1 MFEEIFLDIEE
12 LKKAEE
18 YVTKNLKAKHD
29 WRNNFLHRRIYNKLN
44 FRLGVLKKVEQARKT
59 LTVSSINDCIKFLY
73 ILGYGEKQIT
83 YLLFDWGYFGYTL
96 NQVSYYIRRHKVA
109 WEEEKEKLI
118 MELAK
123 AQQEIFQDMRAEVMA
138 VEKRNLTILLKNLEL
153 LNDKLE
159 ALDPIDNISEFNTV
173 IKQIER
179 LEKRLKDS
187 HGLDELRRSFI
198 KANEQIVIAEGL
210 KRVEERRPE
219 NNEPKPDLIQ

>member
-1 MFEEIFLDIEE
+1 
-12 LKKAEE
+12 
-18 YVTKNLKAKHD
+18 
-29 WRNNFLHRRIYNKLN
+29 
-44 FRLGVLKKVEQARKT
+44 
-59 LTVSSINDCIKFLY
+59 
-73 ILGYGEKQIT
+73 
-83 YLLFDWGYFGYTL
+83 
-96 NQVSYYIRRHKVA
+96 
-109 WEEEKEKLI
+109 

-159 ALDPIDNISEFNTV
+159 TLDPIDNISEFNTV